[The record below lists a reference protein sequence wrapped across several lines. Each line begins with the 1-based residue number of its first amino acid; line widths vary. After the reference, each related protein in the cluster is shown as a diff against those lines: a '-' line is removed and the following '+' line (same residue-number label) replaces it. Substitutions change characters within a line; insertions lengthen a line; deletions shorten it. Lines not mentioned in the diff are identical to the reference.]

1 MAENDEILE
10 TGSSIIQRPVVL
22 RSTSLEALGMQQK
35 QQRRQGA
42 RSHPFFPRDWPVP
55 VLDILHVLD
64 IYERA
69 GPPEQSQSRG
79 NLHSCEREVS
89 LDRSVT
95 SGSLFS
101 LSLM

>member
-10 TGSSIIQRPVVL
+10 TGSSTVQQ
-22 RSTSLEALGMQQK
+22 SASLEAPGMQQK
-35 QQRRQGA
+35 EQRRQDA

-55 VLDILHVLD
+55 IFSLFTSWPS
-64 IYERA
+64 
-69 GPPEQSQSRG
+69 GQSARG

-95 SGSLFS
+95 SG
-101 LSLM
+101 